1 VERGRDDAFI
11 SAHFEQAQRPGPAY
25 EYAFAA
31 AGQAASIS
39 SHGEALELFGRAV
52 RNLPAHLP
60 PLDRAKLFAALG
72 DEAAAT
78 DDNTAAAQAY
88 RTAYELAT
96 SAGDRQRCR
105 CSGHADLLRQQID
118 GRVGQ

>member
-1 VERGRDDAFI
+1 VALTAVERGRDDAFI

-31 AGQAASIS
+31 AGQAASRS

-60 PLDRAKLFAALG
+60 PLDRAKLFARWATKRLPPMTTRRLRRRTG
-72 DEAAAT
+72 QRMNWPPAPATVNAVAAAAT
-78 DDNTAAAQAY
+78 PT
-88 RTAYELAT
+88 
-96 SAGDRQRCR
+96 C
-105 CSGHADLLRQQID
+105 
-118 GRVGQ
+118 